1 MSYQDIARHLVSG
14 DGRLVAAAALFVF
27 VWVLKSNV
35 KIRDRFLTTP
45 SRRRAAVA
53 LLAAIPAAALALTD
67 SGVSLRDV
75 MATFLT
81 ALFGAMGLNAARPAK
96 IRQADDS

>member
-27 VWVLKSNV
+27 VWVLKSNA

-45 SRRRAAVA
+45 SRKRAAVA

-67 SGVSLRDV
+67 SGVSLRD
-75 MATFLT
+75 
-81 ALFGAMGLNAARPAK
+81 ARLRCRCCCSPLRVVFQFSAH
-96 IRQADDS
+96 R